1 MRRSE
6 LIDNKELESKFSMT
20 MTSIKV
26 WEGAVEVFKEVR
38 ENLSRQP
45 QILSTPPQKV
55 SVPLQT
61 LL

>member
-6 LIDNKELESKFSMT
+6 LIDNKELESKSLMAMKSM
-20 MTSIKV
+20 KV
-26 WEGAVEVFKEVR
+26 WEGAVEVSKEVR
-38 ENLSRQP
+38 EDLSRQP